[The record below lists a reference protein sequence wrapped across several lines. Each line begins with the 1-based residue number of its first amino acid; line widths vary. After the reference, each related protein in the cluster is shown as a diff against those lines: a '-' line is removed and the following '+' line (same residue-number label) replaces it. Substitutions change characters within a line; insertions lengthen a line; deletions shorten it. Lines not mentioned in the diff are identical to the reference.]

1 MSLEI
6 LQARKHMA
14 KPGPKKGEGG
24 RPKIPDPDWAEVEKM
39 MVVQNTE
46 EDIAY
51 IVGMS
56 VDTLCNRIKEKYGV
70 TFSELYQQK
79 KRFGKDKIRKAMWN
93 AALKGSIPMLIWL
106 SKNWLGMKD
115 NPEEI
120 FEQKPTIIKTKDGV
134 EIKLGFNKKKDD
146 SDD

>member
-1 MSLEI
+1 MI
-6 LQARKHMA
+6 KDIFMA
-14 KPGPKKGEGG
+14 KPGPKKGAGG
-24 RPKIPDPDWAEVEKM
+24 RPKLPDPDWDEVEKM
-39 MVVQNTE
+39 MIVQNTE

-51 IVGMS
+51 ILGMS
-56 VDTLCNRIKEKYGV
+56 ADTLCNRIKEKYGV

-79 KRFGKDKIRKAMWN
+79 KRYGKDKIRKLMWN
-93 AALKGSIPMLIWL
+93 AAQKGSIPMLIWL
-106 SKNWLGMKD
+106 SKNWLGMRD

-120 FEQKPTIIKTKDGV
+120 FEQKPTIIRTRDGV

>member
-1 MSLEI
+1 
-6 LQARKHMA
+6 MA

-24 RPKIPDPDWAEVEKM
+24 RPRIPDPDWDEVEKM

-51 IVGMS
+51 ILGIS
-56 VDTLCNRIKEKYGV
+56 IDTLARKVKEKYGI
-70 TFSELYQQK
+70 TFAELYQQK
-79 KRFGKDKIRKAMWN
+79 KRFGKDKIRKLMWN
-93 AALKGSIPMLIWL
+93 AAQKGSIPMLIWL

-120 FEQKPTIIKTKDGV
+120 FEQKPTIIKTKDGI
-134 EIKLGFNKKKDD
+134 EIKLGFDKKKGDD
-146 SDD
+146 NDSNKS